1 MQNNKYILN
10 GLESSLTALLAGLI
24 EHKDFSRA
32 IDLYEG
38 NRLAGESAESVGA
51 RAHHLA
57 AQAYHGAQDT
67 ANALKTIRLA
77 QASAEKEGDG
87 LELAE
92 VFMTLGAIQRDRGE
106 TRESLRAYTDAESIF
121 RRNDSLDGRCRA
133 LNMIAGAYFRETDY
147 RHALSTLLEALE
159 MARALGDR
167 AKIAFMMGNIGRI
180 HTFLGDLAE
189 AERHLKTNIELSS
202 DLGDQLEVGRAW
214 LSLGYVQMQK
224 GDYDEAAS
232 SFEAAYPLIVAA
244 ASRRDEAIYL
254 TYRGELEY
262 RIGRLV
268 ESRSTLERAQ
278 AVAERVAPES
288 TLVARTLRHQ
298 AEAAV
303 KAGNVRLAHRLIAR
317 ALPIM
322 ERHHDRVECGALWKL
337 RAVVASAED
346 QVEDAKVAINR
357 ALDLLSES
365 GVRFEYAEAL
375 VAAGQMALFGERQKM
390 VYLFRAEEY
399 YAAAGLL
406 RRHEEIHQLIAAVGP
421 PGNQPF
427 GNVKR
432 PTGSQADYLTCSPS
446 IEKFKTQLAAIGRS
460 DLPVL
465 LTGETGVGKDQM
477 ARYYHSLVRP
487 NGPFVAI
494 NCASV
499 PETLLESELFGHAR
513 GAFTGADGAKLGLFA
528 AANGGVLFLD
538 EIGDMPLAL
547 QAKLLGVIER
557 RRMIPLG
564 SLQEVVLDVKL
575 VAATNQDLQAQVE
588 CGAFRRDLFYRLS
601 GISFHLPTLR
611 ERKEDIPLLATYFLR
626 RRGLLEDGVEIP
638 SDFARSLM
646 AYDWPGNIRELDN
659 RIHRL
664 EVMAQFVH
672 SGDLVGAF
680 ASMFADQKE
689 AATANLFEQVEEF
702 ERKLL
707 VEALRAAG
715 GNKSAAARLLGVHEA
730 TVRTKLKRYGLEAM
744 GGAPALEA
752 S

>member
-1 MQNNKYILN
+1 MQNKDHILS
-10 GLESSLTALLAGLI
+10 GLASSPPAQLAELI
-24 EHKDFSRA
+24 DRKDFSGA
-32 IDLYEG
+32 IACYEG
-38 NRLAGESAESVGA
+38 QRAAGDIAGSVGA
-51 RAHHLA
+51 RVHHLA
-57 AQAYHGAQDT
+57 AQAFHGAQDLT
-67 ANALKTIRLA
+67 NALKTIRLA
-77 QASAEKEGDG
+77 QTSAEKEGDG

-92 VFMTLGAIQRDRGE
+92 VFMTLGAILRDRGE

-121 RRNDSLDGRCRA
+121 RRNDSLEGRCRA
-133 LNMIAGAYFRETDY
+133 LNAMAGVCFRQTDY
-147 RHALSTLLEALE
+147 RHALATLLEALD

-167 AKIAFMMGNIGRI
+167 KKIAFMMGNIGRI

-189 AERHLKTNIELSS
+189 AERHLRTNIELSN

-224 GDYDEAAS
+224 GDYDEASA
-232 SFEAAYPLIVAA
+232 SFEASYPLIVAA
-244 ASRRDEAIYL
+244 VSRRDEAIYL

-268 ESRSTLERAQ
+268 ESKSTLERAQ
-278 AVAERVAPES
+278 TVAERIAPES
-288 TLVARTLRHQ
+288 TLVARTLRQQ

-303 KAGNVRLAHRLIAR
+303 RAGNMKLAHRFIAR

-322 ERHHDRVECGALWKL
+322 ERHDDRVECGALWKL
-337 RAVVASAED
+337 KAIVADSEDHAE
-346 QVEDAKVAINR
+346 EAKAAINR
-357 ALDLLSES
+357 SLDLLSES
-365 GVRFEYAEAL
+365 GVRFEFTEAL
-375 VAAGQMALFGERQKM
+375 VAAGQMGLFGGRQRM

-399 YAAAGLL
+399 YASAGLV
-406 RRHEEIHQLIAAVGP
+406 RRLGEIHRLIAAVE
-421 PGNQPF
+421 
-427 GNVKR
+427 
-432 PTGSQADYLTCSPS
+432 PTDSQSSSPKHVTDCDADYLTCCPS
-446 IEKFKTQLAAIGRS
+446 IEKFKSELAAIGRS

-465 LTGETGVGKDQM
+465 LTGETGVGKDQL
-477 ARYYHSLVRP
+477 ARYYHRLVRP
-487 NGPFVAI
+487 DGPFVDI

-513 GAFTGADGAKLGLFA
+513 GAFTGADSAKLGLFA

-557 RRMIPLG
+557 RRMMPLG
-564 SLQEVVLDVKL
+564 SLQEVTLNVKL

-588 CGAFRRDLFYRLS
+588 GGRFRRDLFYRLS
-601 GISFHLPTLR
+601 GISFQLPPLR
-611 ERKEDIPLLATYFLR
+611 ERKEDIPLLATLFLR
-626 RRGLLEDGVEIP
+626 KRGLLSDGEEIP
-638 SDFARSLM
+638 VDLARSLM

-664 EVMAQFVH
+664 EVMARFVQ
-672 SGDLVGAF
+672 SGDLVGVF
-680 ASMFADQKE
+680 SSIFADRKE
-689 AATANLFEQVEEF
+689 AGTANLFEQVEEF

-707 VEALRAAG
+707 VEALRASG

-730 TVRTKLKRYGLEAM
+730 TVRTKLKRYGLEIT
-744 GGAPALEA
+744 GGAPAHEA